1 MRTPRACPGEKSVW
15 IVLSIFEAVTFS
27 GTFFDIIIVT
37 AGFITTILLIV
48 SPKDYQTDRIL
59 IVDKKEYIVQIC
71 DNLQYFAALWI
82 WSGAITLL
90 FDIFKQQP
98 LSTFAFVP
106 ETFGVLGIIIT
117 LFLPDKET
125 FED

>member
-1 MRTPRACPGEKSVW
+1 MIAESPAFRRGEFVN
-15 IVLSIFEAVTFS
+15 V
-27 GTFFDIIIVT
+27 VT
-37 AGFITTILLIV
+37 AGLITTIFLIF
-48 SPKDYQTDRIL
+48 SPKDYQTGHIL
-59 IVDKKEYIVQIC
+59 IVDKKEYIVQVC

-98 LSTFAFVP
+98 LSVFTFVP
-106 ETFGVLGIIIT
+106 KTLGVLGIVIA

-125 FED
+125 LED